1 MKGPWHN
8 TLSLGMSLDES
19 EWNNSTQWAPC
30 QINYCEMLS
39 YLNHEIDF
47 VATRKVGE
55 IPSRF
60 EMGSLGIRVAFVHF
74 LLASLG

>member
-1 MKGPWHN
+1 MSP
-8 TLSLGMSLDES
+8 LSS
-19 EWNNSTQWAPC
+19 ELLQNVIT
-30 QINYCEMLS
+30 YM

-60 EMGSLGIRVAFVHF
+60 EMGSLGIGVAFVHF